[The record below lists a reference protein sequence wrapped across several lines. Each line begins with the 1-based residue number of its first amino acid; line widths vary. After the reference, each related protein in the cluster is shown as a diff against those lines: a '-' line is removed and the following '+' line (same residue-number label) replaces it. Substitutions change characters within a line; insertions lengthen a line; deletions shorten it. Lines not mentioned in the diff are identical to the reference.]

1 MIKNLITKQNETNDK
16 KTSFECQFN
25 VDYAIPER
33 EGKSQK
39 SLKYRWLFIGISTF
53 GSFINWSDLELIDL

>member
-33 EGKSQK
+33 ERERGRVRNLSNTVDY
-39 SLKYRWLFIGISTF
+39 L
-53 GSFINWSDLELIDL
+53 LEFLRSGHS